1 MRPIGAYR
9 PNYGAFFI
17 EDKFQ
22 LKDLTFRLGLRIDRY
37 DLNQAV
43 LRDPLIVEGFQSV
56 GDVNYLYNVSNY
68 ANAAD
73 VPESERTYITHPG
86 NIGSDYVLA
95 SRRERAGPLRRHH
108 EGVGRVGHPGRRRWR
123 RTGVF
128 ARSWSAACVNTAIE
142 A

>member
-1 MRPIGAYR
+1 MEVRRLLRKSVMQKETTTPIGAYR
-9 PNYGAFFI
+9 PTYGAFFI

-73 VPESERTYITHPG
+73 VPESGAYIHYSPWKH
-86 NIGSDYVLA
+86 
-95 SRRERAGPLRRHH
+95 R
-108 EGVGRVGHPGRRRWR
+108 
-123 RTGVF
+123 F
-128 ARSWSAACVNTAIE
+128 
-142 A
+142 